1 MTGKFDVGFEFDA
14 LRIKMN
20 ERRKETT
27 LFGHES
33 ISDMIQK
40 FVFVGDDRNIIQT
53 FVGGKTVKAWG
64 CLKRW
69 LKLSFDSE
77 AGRGCSVELRTNG
90 SNFYGIPPLTNTKS
104 LSFQLT
110 GTKHGGVSPCVFT
123 LYVDNSIARLQKR
136 GIGFQLIELFIACL
150 FYAQDLC

>member
-1 MTGKFDVGFEFDA
+1 MNYTVLQLNGNNVRKRANKFLPCLSISEGALYLATRGSAKICSLDEMTGKFDEGFEFDA

-53 FVGGKTVKAWG
+53 YVGGKTVKACS
-64 CLKRW
+64 CLK
-69 LKLSFDSE
+69 
-77 AGRGCSVELRTNG
+77 
-90 SNFYGIPPLTNTKS
+90 
-104 LSFQLT
+104 Q
-110 GTKHGGVSPCVFT
+110 
-123 LYVDNSIARLQKR
+123 
-136 GIGFQLIELFIACL
+136 
-150 FYAQDLC
+150 